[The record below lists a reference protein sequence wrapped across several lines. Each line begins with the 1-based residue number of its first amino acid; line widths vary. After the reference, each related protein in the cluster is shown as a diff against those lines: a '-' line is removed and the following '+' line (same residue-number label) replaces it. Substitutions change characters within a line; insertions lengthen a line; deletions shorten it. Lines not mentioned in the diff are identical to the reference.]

1 MWDCVLS
8 LCIVCVAVSSQ
19 STPNLTVLNYDVV
32 VYDATSGGVMAAV
45 SSARKKLNT
54 LLICSSWPSCFEEG
68 GHLIGGMSSGGLGQ
82 TDIGDTYP
90 YIGGLAREFYE
101 RNSQFYKS
109 RKHQYLFKHSGNG
122 ADCRLP
128 SSNCSV
134 TYNLEPHVAEHI
146 FNEMIKEAG
155 VKVLYGAQVARAKF
169 SEVESTKVSRI
180 GKRIKSI
187 TTTSGHEIFAKI
199 FLDASYEGDLMAA
212 ANVSHVTG
220 REGKDDYNESLAGL
234 SAGSKKNQFD
244 LKINPFDD
252 NGRPLPFITKQM
264 PFIEFNGKKRKIG
277 SGDDIIQS
285 YNFRLCLT
293 RNVSN
298 RIPFPKPQKYDPRDW
313 KLLKRYVDA
322 CVVIGNSSNSEK
334 SKCQI
339 GFPSC
344 NMGLLPNGKFDMNN
358 CGGFSSDF
366 IGGSQQYPTSDYEI
380 RKQIWFDHLNYQQGF
395 LYFLSND
402 DSIPLEIRNKM
413 KEWGLCADEFKR
425 NQISMNWPPAL
436 YVRGARRMLG
446 DQVFTQNTPSEQKAF
461 GSIGNSSI
469 GVGGYNFDSHNGQRF
484 ACKNLS
490 SCYMTGPPSVMEQ
503 LHPYNSAAR
512 SDTSFAWD
520 EGDVEVKPD
529 LYQIPYWVL
538 TPKIS
543 EVTNLLNIATP
554 SSSHIGMST
563 LRMEPQFMVLGHA
576 AGTASYIAIESGT
589 NVPVQSID
597 MNLLNKLLLKEK
609 MILSTR

>member
-1 MWDCVLS
+1 MIASEGHVSVRTMNRLFAERAQIRFVCCRVEASTLTPGEDARVG
-8 LCIVCVAVSSQ
+8 LCFVAVHCMRGCLF
-19 STPNLTVLNYDVV
+19 P
-32 VYDATSGGVMAAV
+32 VYLKFDRLELRRCCIRRKFGGVMAAV

-264 PFIEFNGKKRKIG
+264 PFIEFNGKKRK
-277 SGDDIIQS
+277 
-285 YNFRLCLT
+285 LA
-293 RNVSN
+293 V
-298 RIPFPKPQKYDPRDW
+298 
-313 KLLKRYVDA
+313 A
-322 CVVIGNSSNSEK
+322 
-334 SKCQI
+334 
-339 GFPSC
+339 
-344 NMGLLPNGKFDMNN
+344 
-358 CGGFSSDF
+358 
-366 IGGSQQYPTSDYEI
+366 
-380 RKQIWFDHLNYQQGF
+380 
-395 LYFLSND
+395 
-402 DSIPLEIRNKM
+402 
-413 KEWGLCADEFKR
+413 
-425 NQISMNWPPAL
+425 
-436 YVRGARRMLG
+436 
-446 DQVFTQNTPSEQKAF
+446 
-461 GSIGNSSI
+461 
-469 GVGGYNFDSHNGQRF
+469 
-484 ACKNLS
+484 
-490 SCYMTGPPSVMEQ
+490 MT
-503 LHPYNSAAR
+503 
-512 SDTSFAWD
+512 
-520 EGDVEVKPD
+520 
-529 LYQIPYWVL
+529 
-538 TPKIS
+538 
-543 EVTNLLNIATP
+543 
-554 SSSHIGMST
+554 
-563 LRMEPQFMVLGHA
+563 
-576 AGTASYIAIESGT
+576 
-589 NVPVQSID
+589 
-597 MNLLNKLLLKEK
+597 
-609 MILSTR
+609 